1 METTCSTT
9 RATGGGY
16 TSTPE
21 IVLSGGVQDYLIMYE
36 GLTAEAPSLKPRTG
50 TVSAARQHDLRYFD
64 AVLPTPGAIRLVHS
78 GSTSVHFQVQHAT
91 GCTRCAPATCTR
103 NMHPQAHACTCTWLP
118 TCAAC
123 NGDRTRSRSCHLYLN
138 IQWPPLYYAPVQV
151 SYEVVELPPPSLRP
165 LRAGAATSTSVDVK
179 LSGVLGQCMADAS
192 SARTATEREEAVAA
206 FPFKE
211 VRRQIEDERNYWQHG
226 RRAQGMSAP
235 SSWWA
240 NPHMDDNGMYR
251 EHNDEFMG
259 QWPHLK
265 CALTATLIT
274 TLTDFV
280 QPGQPPRLPL
290 SLPHPLALT
299 LTIASVPSRPHS
311 DQVRAHQGAAA
322 DGPAILAP
330 GEHGQAAAPGGQTG
344 GQP

>member
-64 AVLPTPGAIRLVHS
+64 AVLPTPGAIRIVHS

-91 GCTRCAPATCTR
+91 GCTRCAPAVHPQHAPATCTR
-103 NMHPQAHACTCTWLP
+103 KRMHAHAHGYLP
-118 TCAAC
+118 VQHMQW
-123 NGDRTRSRSCHLYLN
+123 RSYEITELPPLI

-179 LSGVLGQCMADAS
+179 LSGVLGQCMANAS

-211 VRRQIEDERNYWQHG
+211 VRRQIEDERNYGQHG
-226 RRAQGMSAP
+226 QRAQAGMSAP

-251 EHNDEFMG
+251 EHNEEFMG

-280 QPGQPPRLPL
+280 QPGQPPSP
-290 SLPHPLALT
+290 P
-299 LTIASVPSRPHS
+299 SVPPPPSRPHPLHCLS
-311 DQVRAHQGAAA
+311 
-322 DGPAILAP
+322 P
-330 GEHGQAAAPGGQTG
+330 
-344 GQP
+344 QPPSF